1 MTERE
6 RIQGELIELYD
17 SFITSIDEYVPTSI
31 LNKIDILRAKLAAL
45 QDEPEEQGVKKRIC
59 PSCGKDNIFSVIQEH
74 HKCRDCGIRFYTDM
88 DGEPKSYATLDAQ
101 FQPQAGKEELRKEE
115 LLFNSLSDFVFK
127 TFPDA
132 SSNDHLKKLKI
143 EADEAMQDNR
153 DSSEYADCLMAVYG
167 AAAKAGFSFD
177 ELIRAG
183 FEKLNINKT
192 RKWKR
197 LPDGT
202 YQHI

>member
-1 MTERE
+1 MKNDRLINEKKDELLKVYHDFNYAVGGTYMVNSTEWQAAQHKRWT
-6 RIQGELIELYD
+6 RIIELE
-17 SFITSIDEYVPTSI
+17 SELS
-31 LNKIDILRAKLAAL
+31 AL
-45 QDEPEEQGVKKRIC
+45 EQEPEEQ
-59 PSCGKDNIFSVIQEH
+59 PAT
-74 HKCRDCGIRFYTDM
+74 GIGR
-88 DGEPKSYATLDAQ
+88 
-101 FQPQAGKEELRKEE
+101 EE

-183 FEKLNINKT
+183 FEKLEINKT
-192 RKWKR
+192 RKWER
-197 LPDGT
+197 LKDGT